1 MYIQC
6 RGMHCLRRGASCS
19 ESNQSTA
26 AMEDVAVR
34 YLGLAAPHQG
44 AHEGHVATGGDVT
57 VVAGRLVG
65 GGFGAG
71 SRLSR
76 QAGLVH

>member
-1 MYIQC
+1 MYIHS
-6 RGMHCLRRGASCS
+6 RGMNRLRRRSSCS
-19 ESNQSTA
+19 QSNPSTA
-26 AMEDVAVR
+26 AMEDVAVH

-57 VVAGRLVG
+57 VVGGRLVG

-71 SRLSR
+71 RGLSR